1 MDESPEF
8 SADEA
13 NRLLPGLIES
23 LGRIRD
29 ARQVILAGGERLR
42 RSAPHDGGGAVS
54 KEYWDA
60 LSTLRREVEAM
71 STRGIVLRDPES
83 GLLDFPGK
91 VEGREVFLCWRLGE
105 DRVGWWHGLDSGFAG
120 RRPL

>member
-1 MDESPEF
+1 MTEALEFTPE
-8 SADEA
+8 EA
-13 NRLLPGLIES
+13 NRLLPELIES
-23 LGRIRD
+23 LRRIRE
-29 ARQVILAGGERLR
+29 ARQVVLAGGEHLR
-42 RSAPHDGGGAVS
+42 RSASHNGGGAVS

-60 LSTLRREVEAM
+60 LSTLRREVEAV
-71 STRGIVLRDPES
+71 SRRGIVLRDPES